1 MPAYTPLTPRP
12 RLKPGVPLGGV
23 AAIAVLV
30 GTLGWALVAGGPSGS
45 DDRLAKLGH
54 KIEMSLGDG
63 GINLHIDDRIAER
76 VQDRVAERMAE
87 KARRM
92 EMGDGRAVDMG
103 AINRSVSE
111 QIEAAA
117 KAATAKADRSRNR
130 RDGDIRYLDRNT
142 AADGSNRLSAMADAP
157 SGLRLAGV
165 MGSVRIKVVDD
176 AADGILFSLENSRK
190 RYNLSIEDGV
200 LWITGPGPQS
210 QPAVTLELLVPRGTP
225 LLVNNFTGD
234 LTVDGDLGAPARLE
248 LANGEMKLG
257 SLESVRVRITQSGT
271 VSVGDVKGLVGVQLA
286 GDGEVRMGHVGSAAI
301 ELNGNGAVKL
311 ATISDGLSLS
321 MPGPGDVRVD
331 MLAGRLAAAIPGPGT
346 LTIGGGQVDS
356 MAVGVTGPGTVD
368 FNGKAKDPRVL
379 MTGPGRVSLAGHDGT
394 PKIYHVGPGKV
405 ELAR

>member
-1 MPAYTPLTPRP
+1 MPAYSPLSARP
-12 RLKPGVPLGGV
+12 RLKPGIPLGGV
-23 AAIAVLV
+23 AAVAVLA
-30 GTLGWALVAGGPSGS
+30 GTVGWALVAGDPIGSGEQ
-45 DDRLAKLGH
+45 LAKLGH
-54 KIEMSLGDG
+54 KIEMSLGNE
-63 GINLHIDDRIAER
+63 GIQVRVDDRVVER

-103 AINRSVSE
+103 AITRSVSQ
-111 QIEAAA
+111 QIDAAA
-117 KAATAKADRSRNR
+117 KAATAKAERDKGR
-130 RDGDIRYLDRNT
+130 RDGNIRYLDRTT
-142 AADGSNRLSAMADAP
+142 ADDGTNRLTAMADAP
-157 SGLRLAGV
+157 SGVRLAGV
-165 MGSVRIKVVDD
+165 MGEVRIKVVDD
-176 AADGILFSLENSRK
+176 AADGVLFTLENSRK

-210 QPAVTLELLVPRGTP
+210 EPAVTLELSVPRGTP

-257 SLESVRVRITQSGT
+257 ALESVRVRITQSGT

-311 ATISDGLSLS
+311 TSVNDGLSVA
-321 MPGPGDVRVD
+321 MPGPGDIDID
-331 MLAGRLAAAIPGPGT
+331 MLAGSLAAAIPGPGT

-356 MAVGVTGPGTVD
+356 MAVGITGPGTVD

-379 MTGPGRVSLAGHDGT
+379 MTGPGRLSLASHDGT

>member
-1 MPAYTPLTPRP
+1 MPAYSPLSARP
-12 RLKPGVPLGGV
+12 RLKPGIPLGGV
-23 AAIAVLV
+23 AAVAVLV
-30 GTLGWALVAGGPSGS
+30 GTVGWTLVAGDPIGSGEQ
-45 DDRLAKLGH
+45 LAKLGH
-54 KIEMSLGDG
+54 KIEMSLGDE
-63 GINLHIDDRIAER
+63 GIHVRVDDRVVER

-103 AINRSVSE
+103 AITRSVSQ
-111 QIEAAA
+111 QIDAAA
-117 KAATAKADRSRNR
+117 KAATAKAERDKGR
-130 RDGDIRYLDRNT
+130 RDGDIRYLDRNM
-142 AADGSNRLSAMADAP
+142 AADGTNRLTAMADAP
-157 SGLRLAGV
+157 SGVRLAGV
-165 MGSVRIKVVDD
+165 MGEVRIKVVDD
-176 AADGILFSLENSRK
+176 AADGVLFTLENSRK

-210 QPAVTLELLVPRGTP
+210 EPAVTLELSVPRGTP
-225 LLVNNFTGD
+225 LLVNNFTGN

-257 SLESVRVRITQSGT
+257 ALESVRVRITQSGT

-286 GDGEVRMGHVGSAAI
+286 GDGEVQMGHVGSAAI

-311 ATISDGLSLS
+311 TSVSDGLSVA
-321 MPGPGDVRVD
+321 MPGPGDIDID
-331 MLAGRLAAAIPGPGT
+331 MLAGSLAAAIPGPGT

-356 MAVGVTGPGTVD
+356 MAVGITGPGTVD

-379 MTGPGRVSLAGHDGT
+379 MTGPGRLSLAGHDGT